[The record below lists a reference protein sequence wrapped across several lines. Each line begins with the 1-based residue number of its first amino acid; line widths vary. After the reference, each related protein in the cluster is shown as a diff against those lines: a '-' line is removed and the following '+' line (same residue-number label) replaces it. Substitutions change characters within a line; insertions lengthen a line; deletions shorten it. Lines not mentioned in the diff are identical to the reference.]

1 MAHRLQVK
9 NAEGQW
15 VTAYPVPGAFVCNIG
30 DMLKVWSNGLY
41 QPTMHRVIN
50 ADPTQSRVSLPF
62 FYEPGY
68 DALVEPPMELL
79 QRLRCDLTRLSNV
92 ARNAHVLVAAPA
104 CVLHCPGLAS
114 LQQSQSTQLSL
125 CCRMQPQEQSVL
137 YGRHLESKVLRN
149 FEL

>member
-9 NAEGQW
+9 NAEGHW
-15 VTAYPVPGAFVCNIG
+15 ITAYPVPGTFVCNIG

-62 FYEPGY
+62 FYEPCY

-79 QRLRCDLTRLSNV
+79 QRLRCDLTRL
-92 ARNAHVLVAAPA
+92 
-104 CVLHCPGLAS
+104 
-114 LQQSQSTQLSL
+114 
-125 CCRMQPQEQSVL
+125 
-137 YGRHLESKVLRN
+137 
-149 FEL
+149 F

>member
-1 MAHRLQVK
+1 MARCLQVK
-9 NAEGQW
+9 NAEGHW
-15 VTAYPVPGAFVCNIG
+15 ITAYPVPGTFVCNIG

-62 FYEPGY
+62 FYEPCY

-92 ARNAHVLVAAPA
+92 VRNAHVLVAAPT
-104 CVLHCPGLAS
+104 CVLHCHGLGS
-114 LQQSQSTQLSL
+114 LQQS
-125 CCRMQPQEQSVL
+125 
-137 YGRHLESKVLRN
+137 
-149 FEL
+149 